1 MFDMRRRKFI
11 TLLGGAA
18 VAWPAATWAQERPK
32 LWRISILHSGFPNR
46 TPIHLLFAAL
56 RTLGYEDGRTAA
68 VELLGGEGDVY
79 RLTTLVAK
87 LAAQS
92 PDVIVALTEPAVLAL
107 RQAGVTTPVVFA
119 FVTDPVALGI
129 VNSLAHPGG
138 NFTGLSFS
146 DAVLGGKRLELLM
159 DTLPDLQRVAVIWSR
174 SFAGNSAI
182 LDAIREAARAR
193 HVEIFPREFQDADDL
208 SSAFDDAKASGAKA
222 AIFMTDNVMFGRR
235 KEVAALALA
244 RHLPSI
250 HSFAPE
256 VEDGGLMSF
265 GPELDESY
273 RRAAALVDAI
283 LKGALPANLPVE
295 EPTRFTLA
303 VNLKTAAA
311 LGIIV
316 PPAIL
321 VRADKVIE

>member
-1 MFDMRRRKFI
+1 MPGMKRRDFI

-18 VAWPAATWAQERPK
+18 AWPLAARAQERPK

-129 VNSLAHPGG
+129 VKSLAHPGG

-159 DTLPDLQRVAVIWSR
+159 DTLPDLKRVAVIWSR

-235 KEVAALALA
+235 REVAALALA